1 VAVAALN
8 RGPLSTRDP
17 LSMTV
22 VGELGDL
29 LLTIAVRV

>member
-1 VAVAALN
+1 VAALN
-8 RGPLSTRDP
+8 RGSLSSPNP

-29 LLTIAVRV
+29 LLTIAVLV